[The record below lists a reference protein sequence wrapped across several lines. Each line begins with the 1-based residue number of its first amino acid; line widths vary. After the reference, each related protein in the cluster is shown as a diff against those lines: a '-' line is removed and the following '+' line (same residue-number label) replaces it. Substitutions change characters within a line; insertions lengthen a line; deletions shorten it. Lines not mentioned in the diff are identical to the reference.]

1 MVNTIF
7 FSCFVCKK
15 NIKYAIIYA
24 LGEIIMLNIKNL
36 NVKVLDKEVIKD
48 FNLDIKNGEIHALM
62 GPNGIGK
69 SSICRTILGDPNY
82 VVESGSITFNDKDLL
97 SMDTTSRAQAGI
109 FLLNQNPI
117 AIEGVTN
124 AEMLRSALSIKQGGK
139 VNIFEFN
146 KEMLEICKKLDI
158 PSSFIHRNINDG
170 MSGGERKKNELLH
183 MWMLKPSFIILDE
196 VDSGLD
202 VDALKLV
209 ASSIKEYYETYK
221 PSILIITHHID
232 LLKTI
237 EPEFV
242 HVMKDHTIVESGD
255 MKLALKINESGY
267 NEANVVKED

>member
-1 MVNTIF
+1 
-7 FSCFVCKK
+7 
-15 NIKYAIIYA
+15 
-24 LGEIIMLNIKNL
+24 MLSINKL

-48 FNLDIKNGEIHALM
+48 FNLDIKDGEIHALM

-69 SSICRTILGDPNY
+69 SSICKTILGDSNY
-82 VVESGSITFNDKDLL
+82 VVESGSITFNGKDLL

-124 AEMLRSALSIKQGGK
+124 AEMLRSALNVKLDGK
-139 VNIFEFN
+139 LNLFQFN
-146 KEMLEICKKLDI
+146 KEMLDICKKLDI

-196 VDSGLD
+196 IDSGLD

-209 ASSIKEYYETYK
+209 SQSINEYYELYK
-221 PSILIITHHID
+221 PSILIITHRIE
-232 LLKTI
+232 LLQAIK
-237 EPEFV
+237 PEYV
-242 HVMKDHTIVESGD
+242 HMMKDHTIVKSGD
-255 MKLALKINESGY
+255 MTLAEEINKSGY
-267 NEANVVKED
+267 NKANDVKED